1 MQRKDPESIGDIL
14 RQMLIANGGYKRIKE
29 IRLTQEWDK
38 IVGPMIARNTEE
50 INLKDGVLSV
60 KFRSAIVRNEI
71 SMRRTSL
78 QKLLNDTMHEQIVKE
93 IVVR

>member
-93 IVVR
+93 IVVK

>member
-1 MQRKDPESIGDIL
+1 MQRKEPESIGDVL
-14 RQMLIANGGYKRIKE
+14 RQLLVANGGYKRIKE

-50 INLKDGVLSV
+50 INLKDGILSV

-71 SMRRTSL
+71 SMRRSSL
-78 QKLLNDTMHEQIVKE
+78 QKLLNDTMKEQIVKE

>member
-1 MQRKDPESIGDIL
+1 MQRKEPESIGDVL
-14 RQMLIANGGYKRIKE
+14 RQLLVANGGYKRIKE

-50 INLKDGVLSV
+50 INLKDGILSV

-71 SMRRTSL
+71 SMRRSSL
-78 QKLLNDTMHEQIVKE
+78 QKLLNDTMKEQIVTE
-93 IVVR
+93 IVVK

>member
-1 MQRKDPESIGDIL
+1 MQRKEPESIGDVL
-14 RQMLIANGGYKRIKE
+14 RQLLVANGGYKRIKE

-50 INLKDGVLSV
+50 INLKDGILSV

-71 SMRRTSL
+71 SMRRSSL
-78 QKLLNDTMHEQIVKE
+78 QKLLNDTMKEQIVKE
-93 IVVR
+93 IVVK

>member
-71 SMRRTSL
+71 SMRRSSL